1 MNDKELTRILG
12 HCLDQIAAGDT
23 VAACLAQHPEQAA
36 ELAPLL
42 AMAGELGSL
51 RDCRL
56 SEAARQRARA
66 GLLRA
71 EVARNQSRVMPWWQ
85 SGAFGVS
92 RLAAGLAM
100 ALFCVILTTGMV
112 AASRPGDV
120 AYPLRVLVERAPV
133 LLTTTAAA
141 RATTELRIADRR
153 LTDLA
158 SYLAAKDAIEPAAIA
173 ALLAGDQAAAAKA
186 EALPEAER
194 VQAASHVAAH
204 AAALALL
211 AQSAHQPSAEMALQA
226 AAVRAGSL
234 AEDIERGG
242 TVTGGARPTSD
253 ARPTQT
259 RSAPVIVEP
268 PAVVTP
274 TPEPQ
279 ASETPTV
286 TPSPTNWQ
294 PAHSSET
301 PTARPIAPGQ
311 RATALARTA
320 TASPVTATATQNV
333 TEIRPSGTPIPGRRA
348 TALAQTATVPV
359 PATAGTPVPGRR
371 ATALAQTATA
381 PAFGATHTSEPSP
394 VHTPNRGSD
403 TPAPG
408 QQPTAPAQ
416 TVTSA
421 PASGATNTPEPSSVH
436 TPMRGSATPAPGRR
450 ATALAQ
456 TATPAPAHTGGPNA
470 SQTPRSP

>member
-1 MNDKELTRILG
+1 MNEKGLTRILG
-12 HCLDQIAAGDT
+12 RCLDQIAAGET
-23 VAACLAQHPEQAA
+23 AAACLAQHPEQAA

-71 EVARNQSRVMPWWQ
+71 QVARNKSRVTPWWQ

-92 RLAAGLAM
+92 RLVAGLTM

-112 AASRPGDV
+112 AASRPGGA
-120 AYPLRVLVERAPV
+120 AYPLRVLIERTPV
-133 LLTTTAAA
+133 LLKTTAAA
-141 RATTELRIADRR
+141 KATTELRIADRR

-158 SYLAAKDAIEPAAIA
+158 SYLAAKDAIEPAAVA
-173 ALLAGDQAAAAKA
+173 ALLAGDQAAAAEA

-204 AAALALL
+204 AAALARL
-211 AQSAHQPSAEMALQA
+211 AQSARQPSASTALHA
-226 AAVRAGSL
+226 AAVEAESL
-234 AEDIERGG
+234 AEDIERGVRSG
-242 TVTGGARPTSD
+242 PAARPTLD
-253 ARPTQT
+253 AGPAET

-268 PAVVTP
+268 PAMVTP

-294 PAHSSET
+294 PAHSSQT

-311 RATALARTA
+311 RATALAQTA
-320 TASPVTATATQNV
+320 TAGPVTATATRNV
-333 TEIRPSGTPIPGRRA
+333 TTGGPTGTPIPGRRA
-348 TALAQTATVPV
+348 TALAQTAT
-359 PATAGTPVPGRR
+359 ATGTAVTGTPVPGRR

-381 PAFGATHTSEPSP
+381 PAADATRTSEPSP
-394 VHTPNRGSD
+394 VHTPIRGTD
-403 TPAPG
+403 TPVPG
-408 QQPTAPAQ
+408 QQATALPQ
-416 TVTSA
+416 TATPA
-421 PASGATNTPEPSSVH
+421 PASGATNTPAPSPVH
-436 TPMRGSATPAPGRR
+436 TPIGGSDTPAPGRR